1 MKFSIVVFYPIKQ
14 FHLSHPTDSLS
25 GNCGQIKHGLMMMW
39 IVEITLVLGLVLLTG
54 AKQSYNVVAPRTIRP
69 NTNYFVAISVDGT
82 DGELQDVECRIY
94 GQSATGQNIEIK
106 QASRVPPRGYPD
118 APHEYWRVW
127 EGELPI

>member
-1 MKFSIVVFYPIKQ
+1 
-14 FHLSHPTDSLS
+14 
-25 GNCGQIKHGLMMMW
+25 MW
-39 IVEITLVLGLVLLTG
+39 IIEITLVLGLVLHTG

-106 QASRVPPRGYPD
+106 QASRVPPGD
-118 APHEYWRVW
+118 TQMLHMSI
-127 EGELPI
+127 GEFGKGNYQFEAED